1 MTIEEANKL
10 LNMSKDGAPIPS
22 DVLNEALF
30 MCGERDSSHD
40 KPDQE
45 IEDFVAAMRQ
55 CGLL

>member
-10 LNMSKDGAPIPS
+10 LNMVKDGAPIPGE
-22 DVLNEALF
+22 VLNEALF
-30 MCGERDSSHD
+30 MTGERDSSHA